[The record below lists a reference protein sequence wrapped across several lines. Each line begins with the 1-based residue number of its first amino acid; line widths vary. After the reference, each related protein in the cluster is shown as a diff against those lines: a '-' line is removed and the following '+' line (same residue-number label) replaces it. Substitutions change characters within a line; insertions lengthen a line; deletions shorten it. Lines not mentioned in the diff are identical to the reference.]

1 MIRTRWWGPLFGI
14 GLAFGVVSAALALG
28 GYDVG
33 EALAAIWRGAFG
45 SEQAIASFTLKR
57 SVPLLLTGLA
67 VALAFRAG
75 IWNIGAEGQ
84 LYAGAVAGFTV
95 GLLGGGLPSVV
106 LLPLVLLA
114 SLVAGALWAALP
126 TVMKLR
132 NGTNEVITT
141 LLLNFVAINLT
152 GWLVQGALQE
162 PRGVYNESA
171 PLPESAHLPTL
182 WPGTDLHVG
191 FALAV
196 LLAVGLWVVFRR
208 ARIGFLIRAIGEG
221 PDAARIS
228 GQVRSD
234 RIAAGVFLT
243 SGALAGLAGAVQV
256 AGVDLKLYETIS
268 PGWGYTAIAVALLA
282 RLNPLAVIG
291 TAIFFGALQ
300 AGGSGM
306 QRAAG
311 VPFAWVN
318 VIEAIAVLGVLIA
331 ARGPTRD
338 GGTA

>member
-1 MIRTRWWGPLFGI
+1 MIRARWWGPF
-14 GLAFGVVSAALALG
+14 FGVALALGVVTTALALG

-33 EALAAIWRGAFG
+33 DALGALWRGAFG

-84 LYAGAVAGFTV
+84 LYAGAVAGLTV
-95 GLLGGGLPSVV
+95 GLAGGSLPAI
-106 LLPLVLLA
+106 LLVPLVLLA
-114 SLVAGALWAALP
+114 SLAAGAAWAALP
-126 TVMKLR
+126 TVMKIR
-132 NGTNEVITT
+132 GGTNEVITT
-141 LLLNFVAINLT
+141 ILLNFVAINLA
-152 GWLVQGALQE
+152 GWLVQGPLQE
-162 PRGVYNESA
+162 PRGVFNESA
-171 PLPESAHLPTL
+171 PLPDAARLPIL
-182 WPGTDLHVG
+182 WPGTDLHIG
-191 FALAV
+191 FAVALCA
-196 LLAVGLWVVFRR
+196 AGALWVLFRFTR
-208 ARIGFLIRAIGEG
+208 AGFLIRAIGEG
-221 PDAARIS
+221 PEAARITA
-228 GQVRSD
+228 QVDTD
-234 RIAAGVFLT
+234 RLVAGVFLA

-256 AGVDLKLYETIS
+256 AGVDFRLYESLS

-282 RLNPLAVIG
+282 RLNPLGVVA

-300 AGGSGM
+300 AGAAGM

-331 ARGPTRD
+331 ARERG
-338 GGTA
+338 AA

>member
-1 MIRTRWWGPLFGI
+1 MIRARWWGPFFGI
-14 GLAFGVVSAALALG
+14 GLALLVTSGALALG

-33 EALAAIWRGAFG
+33 EALAALWRGAFG

-95 GLLGGGLPSVV
+95 GLIGGGLPSFV
-106 LLPLVLLA
+106 LVPMVLLA
-114 SLVAGALWAALP
+114 SLAAGAAWAALP
-126 TVMKLR
+126 TLMKLKG
-132 NGTNEVITT
+132 GTNEVITT

-152 GWLVQGALQE
+152 AWLIQGALQE

-171 PLPESAHLPTL
+171 PLPESAHLPIL
-182 WPGTDLHVG
+182 WSGTDLHVG
-191 FALAV
+191 FAVAV
-196 LLAVGLWVVFRR
+196 VLAVGLWIVFRFTR
-208 ARIGFLIRAIGEG
+208 VGFLVRAIGEG
-221 PDAARIS
+221 PAAARIT
-228 GQVRSD
+228 GQVRSN
-234 RIAAGVFLT
+234 RIAAGVFLA

-256 AGVDLKLYETIS
+256 AGVDLKLYESLS

-282 RLNPLAVIG
+282 RLNPLAVIL

-300 AGGSGM
+300 AGAAGM

-318 VIEAIAVLGVLIA
+318 VIEAIAVLGVLVA
-331 ARGPTRD
+331 ARERE
-338 GGTA
+338 AA

>member
-1 MIRTRWWGPLFGI
+1 VIRARWWGPFFGI
-14 GLAFGVVSAALALG
+14 GLALAVTSLALAIG
-28 GYDVG
+28 GYDVA
-33 EALAAIWRGAFG
+33 EALAALWRGAFG

-84 LYAGAVAGFTV
+84 LYAGAVAGLSV
-95 GLLGGGLPSVV
+95 GLVGAGLPSLV
-106 LLPLVLLA
+106 LIPLVLLA
-114 SLVAGALWAALP
+114 SLVAGAAWAALP
-126 TVMKLR
+126 TFMKLKG
-132 NGTNEVITT
+132 GTNEVITT

-152 GWLVQGALQE
+152 AWLVQGALQE

-171 PLPESAHLPTL
+171 PLPDAAHLPIL

-196 LLAVGLWVVFRR
+196 VLAVALWVVFRFTR
-208 ARIGFLIRAIGEG
+208 VGFLIRAIGEG
-221 PDAARIS
+221 PDAARIT
-228 GQVRSD
+228 GRVRSN
-234 RIAAGVFLT
+234 RIAAGVFLA

-256 AGVDLKLYETIS
+256 AGVDLKLYETLS

-282 RLNPLAVIG
+282 RLNPLGVVA

-300 AGGSGM
+300 AGAAGM

-331 ARGPTRD
+331 ARGREV
-338 GGTA
+338 A

>member
-1 MIRTRWWGPLFGI
+1 MIRARWWGPFFGI
-14 GLAFGVVSAALALG
+14 GLALVVTSVALALG

-33 EALAAIWRGAFG
+33 EAFAALWRGAFG

-95 GLLGGGLPSVV
+95 GLIGGGLPSFV
-106 LLPLVLLA
+106 LIPLVLLA
-114 SLVAGALWAALP
+114 SLLAGAAWAALP
-126 TVMKLR
+126 TIMKLKG
-132 NGTNEVITT
+132 GTNEVITT

-152 GWLVQGALQE
+152 AWLVQGALQE

-171 PLPESAHLPTL
+171 PLPESAHLPIL
-182 WPGTDLHVG
+182 WGETDLHVG
-191 FALAV
+191 FALEV
-196 LLAVGLWVVFRR
+196 VLAVGLWVVFRFTR
-208 ARIGFLIRAIGEG
+208 AGFLVRAIGEG
-221 PDAARIS
+221 PAAARIT
-228 GQVRSD
+228 GQVRSN
-234 RIAAGVFLT
+234 RVTAGVFLA

-256 AGVDLKLYETIS
+256 AGVDLKLYESLS

-282 RLNPLAVIG
+282 RLNPLGVVLTAV
-291 TAIFFGALQ
+291 FFGALQ
-300 AGGSGM
+300 AGAAGM

-331 ARGPTRD
+331 AREK
-338 GGTA
+338 AAA